1 MKLVPNELFY
11 KRTIKNLLKIFFY
24 YFWTQSQ
31 KVPEATFKIV
41 KYVQNFFSLA
51 VQKFFSLALHH
62 LTIFDP
68 LIQKDFWVFPKI
80 KVSNQCCTQRFYVYT
95 LTCKASGLRE
105 TVTHTVAPY

>member
-68 LIQKDFWVFPKI
+68 LIQKDFWVFQKL
-80 KVSNQCCTQRFYVYT
+80 KLVTSVV
-95 LTCKASGLRE
+95 LRGFMCIPLPAKQVVLE
-105 TVTHTVAPY
+105 RL